1 MNIFKSLTLLA
12 VTAAV
17 AIPAVASAHDGDY
30 DRGRPVYA
38 DRSYGY
44 GHGDYDR
51 RERQRQEFIRREMFR
66 REMIRREMYHHE
78 YRPMRF
84 DYGHDGGR
92 DAYRHD
98 DRRGW

>member
-17 AIPAVASAHDGDY
+17 AIPAVASAHDGYFDG
-30 DRGRPVYA
+30 GRPAYD
-38 DRSYGY
+38 DRGY
-44 GHGDYDR
+44 GHGDHGWREHQR
-51 RERQRQEFIRREMFR
+51 REFIRREMFR
-66 REMIRREMYHHE
+66 REMMRREMYRHE

-84 DYGHDGGR
+84 EFRHDGER